1 VTEKPWRSGVR
12 ALLLDSSDRVLLVHF
27 TFPPYPWAPP
37 GGGIDPGESDEC
49 ALRRELAE
57 EVGLDDF
64 ELGPLLWTR
73 EHEFDRPV
81 SFRGQRE
88 RCYLVR
94 VEPFVPEPR
103 LDLEAELVSEV
114 SWWTQDELARS
125 SGTFAPRNLKALVS
139 ELLLNGP
146 PTDPPALGK

>member
-1 VTEKPWRSGVR
+1 VKPWRDGVR
-12 ALLLDSSDRVLLVHF
+12 GLVLDSGDRVLLVHF

-37 GGGIDPGESDEC
+37 GGGIDPGESVEH

-57 EVGLDDF
+57 EVGLDQF

-73 EHEFDRPV
+73 EHEFDRPT

-94 VEPFVPEPR
+94 VDPFEPAPR
-103 LDLEAELVSEV
+103 LDLAAELVSGV
-114 SWWTQDELARS
+114 RWWTRDELAQS
-125 SGTFAPRNLKALVS
+125 AAVFAPRRLPALIR
-139 ELLLNGP
+139 ELLAHGP
-146 PTDPPALGK
+146 PPNPPHLGV